1 MTCPVYLT
9 HKGSKTLLGARKKRA
24 EALLSVNY
32 AAEVP

>member
-9 HKGSKTLLGARKKRA
+9 HKDSKTLLGARIKRS

-32 AAEVP
+32 TAEVP